1 MKIVWRQFSVLLP
14 AFNIPEEVSAC
25 KCPPLTPAAL
35 MQFLLY
41 FMMILAFAL
50 IVIAI
55 RCGNVGIVS
64 KAHKRAFALIRI
76 WAFKIQA

>member
-1 MKIVWRQFSVLLP
+1 M
-14 AFNIPEEVSAC
+14 
-25 KCPPLTPAAL
+25 TPAAL

-41 FMMILAFAL
+41 FIMILAFAL
-50 IVIAI
+50 IAI
-55 RCGNVGIVS
+55 RCGNMGIVS

>member
-1 MKIVWRQFSVLLP
+1 
-14 AFNIPEEVSAC
+14 
-25 KCPPLTPAAL
+25 

-50 IVIAI
+50 IAIAI
-55 RCGNVGIVS
+55 HCGNMGIVS